1 MILGRIILPLLITTS
16 RKTSNRVRSFVRDIS
31 IVLPGT
37 ERFNRGGM
45 SLMEL
50 AARVSQS
57 GAKAALVISIWKG
70 NPGVLRFT
78 SSSGVELVTI
88 KVESV
93 KLRREVNP
101 TKKNRIIRLAGIF
114 IASDS
119 SKKTRDLG
127 EILAS
132 FLDVGIFEIP
142 NPDDAQVEE
151 NSSLIWL
158 EDQPSG
164 KILWTHYH
172 STDRVEIG
180 PRIRVSSIR
189 RSE

>member
-1 MILGRIILPLLITTS
+1 
-16 RKTSNRVRSFVRDIS
+16 
-31 IVLPGT
+31 
-37 ERFNRGGM
+37 M

-50 AARVSQS
+50 AARVSQY